1 MSCCFPDVGD
11 DAVGVQIDAPAREGE
26 ANAAL
31 LDFMAEV
38 ISCFV
43 TTCSALNSRT
53 SCSQFIQIKCQFQTR
68 SRLSVSR

>member
-1 MSCCFPDVGD
+1 MLVGWLIADCCRCSDVGD

-38 ISCFV
+38 IVAPS
-43 TTCSALNSRT
+43 
-53 SCSQFIQIKCQFQTR
+53 
-68 SRLSVSR
+68 

>member
-1 MSCCFPDVGD
+1 MLWLKFWLVRFAFELRMLVGWLIADCCRCSDVGD

-38 ISCFV
+38 IVAPS
-43 TTCSALNSRT
+43 
-53 SCSQFIQIKCQFQTR
+53 
-68 SRLSVSR
+68 